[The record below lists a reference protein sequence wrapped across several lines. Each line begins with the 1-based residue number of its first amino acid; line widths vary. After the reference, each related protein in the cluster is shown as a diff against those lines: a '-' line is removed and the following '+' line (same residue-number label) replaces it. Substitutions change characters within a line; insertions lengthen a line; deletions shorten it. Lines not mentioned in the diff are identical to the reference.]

1 MSSPAPADSIRRRSR
16 LSSVSTSPA
25 SPQSKIWLLASTQQ
39 SISADTRQT
48 AFGAHSIVDAFRHKR
63 PSARDAGFEIDDP
76 CIRLHAGQLLQSRAP
91 NIRELDS
98 SWNSSVRLLGETDV
112 IPGRFDIALV
122 KKRVTWMGQDLIYSA
137 SRHYVSAQKQPRDLP
152 RYRAG

>member
-1 MSSPAPADSIRRRSR
+1 MSSPAPVDSIRRRSR

-76 CIRLHAGQLLQSRAP
+76 YIRLRAGQLLQSRTP

-98 SWNSSVRLLGETDV
+98 FWNSSVRLLGEANI
-112 IPGRFDIALV
+112 IPGRLDVALM
-122 KKRVTWMGQDLIYSA
+122 KKRVTGMGQDLIYSP
-137 SRHYVSAQKQPRDLP
+137 SRHYVSAQKEPCDLP
-152 RYRAG
+152 RYRLG